1 MRKISYLLKRTGL
14 TLVSALLL
22 AAPATAQQTSAAYTP
37 SAENLKARK
46 DFANRRFGIFLH
58 WGIYSLFAQG
68 EWYLETGKLNG
79 QEYEKVANA
88 FYPHDFDADN
98 WIKTFKDAGVKY
110 ICFTTRHHD
119 SFSMWDTK
127 QSDYNIMHTPYKKD
141 IVKALADAC
150 HKEGMGL
157 HLYYSHLDWR
167 RTDYP
172 IGRTGRHT
180 GRELKPNYQ
189 TYFNFMNAQ
198 LTELLT
204 NYGKID
210 AIWFDGYWDHDQ
222 DPVPFDWRVRE
233 QYDLIH
239 RLQPACLVGNN
250 HHLPPMAGEDI
261 QLFERDVPG
270 ENEAGYS
277 GENGVSETLPLET
290 CQTMNG
296 MWGYKVA
303 DQHYKSATT
312 LIRLLARTASKGA
325 NLLMNIGPQPDGN
338 LPKTAIERLH
348 EMGAWLKANGEA
360 IYGTD
365 GVIYPQGGDSIV
377 STRNGQTFYMHILKN
392 DVTRIDELPAGCKGK
407 EAVVLTTGEKLRI
420 KKVKGKKSIEGISVP
435 KDCADFVIKVN

>member
-22 AAPATAQQTSAAYTP
+22 AAPATAQQEPAAYTP

-46 DFANRRFGIFLH
+46 EFANRRFGIFLH

-88 FYPHDFDADN
+88 FYPHDFDADS
-98 WIKTFKDAGVKY
+98 WIKTFKDAGAKY

-127 QSDYNIMHTPYKKD
+127 QSDYNIM
-141 IVKALADAC
+141 
-150 HKEGMGL
+150 
-157 HLYYSHLDWR
+157 
-167 RTDYP
+167 
-172 IGRTGRHT
+172 

-204 NYGKID
+204 NYGKVD

-222 DPVPFDWRVRE
+222 DSVPFDWRVRE

-338 LPKTAIERLH
+338 LPKTAVERLH

-365 GVIYPQGGDSIV
+365 GVTYPQGGDSIV